1 MTRQSKVSKKQLLK
15 VIAELERAPH
25 DRVRILGEVGI
36 STLGLGLGAAA
47 AGTVAGIAG
56 VTSIPVLT
64 TAASWVGVTAVV
76 ATPLGWSLGAAA
88 AGGALAYG
96 VSRWIRNGAMSEG
109 RKRELLVQFR
119 ERLIE
124 MEVKERAAEVSQ
136 EDKSAF
142 ISSLREVIEKDVI
155 SVDRAFELIEAVEVG
170 RITVPDGY
178 RLVNGLLQR

>member
-15 VIAELERAPH
+15 VIAGLERAPH
-25 DRVRILGEVGI
+25 DRVPILGEVGV

-64 TAASWVGVTAVV
+64 TAASWIGVTAVV

-96 VSRWIRNGAMSEG
+96 VSR
-109 RKRELLVQFR
+109 
-119 ERLIE
+119 
-124 MEVKERAAEVSQ
+124 
-136 EDKSAF
+136 
-142 ISSLREVIEKDVI
+142 
-155 SVDRAFELIEAVEVG
+155 
-170 RITVPDGY
+170 
-178 RLVNGLLQR
+178 